1 MEQGIVGFI
10 LIFTWIIS
18 LLQFGIS
25 ERINPIKQKYRALTL
40 NIIISIAAGFFGI
53 FYVLYF
59 GNLNL
64 IFFEYENLGFTLR
77 LDPLSLGM
85 YSMIGI
91 VGFIVLRF
99 SKNYLDGDAEHST
112 YLKRL
117 AFTIVMVQLF
127 VISGNLFILYLAWV
141 ATSMGLQKL
150 LLLYPERKK
159 AQVAAKKKFLIARL
173 SDVSLLTALILLYLN
188 LGTGNITEMIGIIS
202 RGNITDALVSFE
214 WVGLFLIL
222 SACLKSVQI
231 PFHGWLME
239 VMEAPTPISALLH
252 AGLLNAGPFLI
263 IRFAYVMDITTT
275 VPMVLIGI
283 GGVSAL
289 YGAVTSSL
297 QASIKTKLAYSSIGH
312 MGFSLMLSGFGVYSA
327 SLLHLVAHSFYK
339 AYAFLSSG
347 SIVERV
353 QNNSVY
359 QFERSQ
365 SIIKSALGICV
376 AGSLFIGFLYL
387 WNPMILEEQQLLII
401 SGMIFLGILAL
412 QVNTFDSSANWIS
425 KAILTF
431 GAILLVNSFFFFESG
446 ASLYLGDTIPA
457 LKPISSGVFGIGI
470 LFLIL
475 FGIVVGGQVFMLN
488 ASTNQFL
495 RKMEIHF
502 RNGLYLNEYTN
513 RLLKVFHI
521 K

>member
-1 MEQGIVGFI
+1 MEQVIVGFI
-10 LIFTWIIS
+10 LVLTWVLTLI
-18 LLQFGIS
+18 QFGLND
-25 ERINPIKQKYRALTL
+25 RNNPIKQKYRVFTF
-40 NIIISIAAGFFGI
+40 NIIFSITAGFFGI

-59 GNLNL
+59 GHLNL
-64 IFFEYENLGFTLR
+64 VFFEYKNLGLSLR

-99 SKNYLDGDAEHST
+99 SKNYLDGDSEHAT

-117 AFTIVMVQLF
+117 AFTIAMVQIF
-127 VISGNLFILYLAWV
+127 VISGNLFILYIAWV
-141 ATSMGLQKL
+141 ATSLGLQKL
-150 LLLYPERKK
+150 LLLYPDRKK
-159 AQVAAKKKFLIARL
+159 AQIAAKKKFIIARL
-173 SDVSLLTALILLYLN
+173 SDISLLTALVLLYLN
-188 LGTGNITEMIGIIS
+188 VGTGNITEIIAIIS
-202 RGNITDALVSFE
+202 SGNISDSLISFE
-214 WVGLFLIL
+214 WVALFLLL

-263 IRFAYVMDITTT
+263 IRFAYVMDITTI
-275 VPMVLIGI
+275 VPIALIGI
-283 GGVSAL
+283 GGASAL
-289 YGAVTSSL
+289 YGAITSSL
-297 QASIKTKLAYSSIGH
+297 QPSIKTKLAYSSIGH

-359 QFERSQ
+359 QFERSRNFLKA
-365 SIIKSALGICV
+365 ILGVIV
-376 AGSLFIGFLYL
+376 AGVLFTGILYL
-387 WNPMILEEQQLLII
+387 WNPKILEEQQLLII

-412 QVNTFDSSANWIS
+412 QVNTFDSSTNWIS
-425 KAILTF
+425 KTILTF
-431 GAILLVNSFFFFESG
+431 GAVILVNSFFFFEGG

-457 LKPISSGVFGIGI
+457 LKPISAGVFWIGI

-475 FGIVVGGQVFMLN
+475 FGTIVAGQVLMIN
-488 ASTNQFL
+488 ATTNQFL

-513 RLLKVFHI
+513 RLLKVFHT